1 MTSHPEDPFDQL
13 LARLQRAVDDIELAV
28 ERELTRARSRSVLD
42 DEVSMLL
49 ADRNRLAEDL
59 DRATSNADRLARS
72 NREVADRLNNA
83 MGMLSGLLQ
92 RSDTQDAHPTDDFVE
107 GRA

>member
-1 MTSHPEDPFDQL
+1 MPSHPEDPFDQL

-72 NREVADRLNNA
+72 NREVAERLDNA

-92 RSDTQDAHPTDDFVE
+92 RSEGHEAVVTESLAE
-107 GRA
+107 GRV